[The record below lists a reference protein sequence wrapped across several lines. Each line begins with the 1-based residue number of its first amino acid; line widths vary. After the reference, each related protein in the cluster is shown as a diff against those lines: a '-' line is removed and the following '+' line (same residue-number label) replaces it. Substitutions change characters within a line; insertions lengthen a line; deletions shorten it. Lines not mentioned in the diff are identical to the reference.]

1 MESDF
6 GPTSFMTMPDFI
18 PRKTASTLN
27 GKKLGPLRVIS
38 VTSGKGGVG
47 KSNIV
52 VNLGLALA
60 QKGLKVLLI
69 DADLGLGNLD
79 ILLGLTPKFSIQ
91 DVLSLRRCLSEVM
104 VEGPAGL
111 KILPASSGIP
121 ELARLNESEKLFLL
135 DEMDYYTEDV
145 NVVLIDTGAGISTNV
160 LFFNIAAHERLV
172 VVNNQPPSIADAY
185 ALIKVLVNQ
194 YGERSFKLLVNGL
207 SHKREAEAVYR
218 SLLKVTERF
227 LNQELSLDYLGYIP
241 FDDAVPQA
249 VIKQQPVLALY
260 PQAPASKSFVE
271 LAQSLWESPGPSGI
285 DGNIKFFWRRF
296 L

>member
-1 MESDF
+1 
-6 GPTSFMTMPDFI
+6 
-18 PRKTASTLN
+18 
-27 GKKLGPLRVIS
+27 
-38 VTSGKGGVG
+38 
-47 KSNIV
+47 
-52 VNLGLALA
+52 
-60 QKGLKVLLI
+60 
-69 DADLGLGNLD
+69 
-79 ILLGLTPKFSIQ
+79 
-91 DVLSLRRCLSEVM
+91 
-104 VEGPAGL
+104 
-111 KILPASSGIP
+111 
-121 ELARLNESEKLFLL
+121 
-135 DEMDYYTEDV
+135 
-145 NVVLIDTGAGISTNV
+145 
-160 LFFNIAAHERLV
+160 
-172 VVNNQPPSIADAY
+172 
-185 ALIKVLVNQ
+185 LIKVLVNQ